1 MAEGNL
7 SILETRVPQVRTQ
20 VKLLP
25 KEVMYVTKHSI
36 HSLVGPM
43 ALRLFSVRETTVVH
57 M

>member
-25 KEVMYVTKHSI
+25 KEVMYVTKHPI
-36 HSLVGPM
+36 HPPIVGPST
-43 ALRLFSVRETTVVH
+43 LPTDSII
-57 M
+57 